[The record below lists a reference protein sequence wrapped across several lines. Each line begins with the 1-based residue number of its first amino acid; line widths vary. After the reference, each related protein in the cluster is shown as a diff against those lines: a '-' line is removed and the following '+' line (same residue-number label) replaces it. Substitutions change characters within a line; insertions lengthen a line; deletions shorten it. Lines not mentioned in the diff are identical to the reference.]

1 MFKMAGKPAARVTDP
16 TSCPLPGHG
25 VNPIAAGSSDVFFD
39 GLAAARQD
47 DKSACGSP
55 IVGEVASTV
64 LINGKPAATVG
75 SVGAHGNNVVSG
87 SGTVVIGNSHTPTD
101 FTPPLPMPLWLQPFN
116 EQFRILGNDGQPL
129 AHVPYH
135 IKDEAGQVY
144 TGFSDESGHTLRIT
158 TKKQETLE
166 ITTGVAA
173 LEKWGEA

>member
-1 MFKMAGKPAARVTDP
+1 
-16 TSCPLPGHG
+16 
-25 VNPIAAGSSDVFFD
+25 
-39 GLAAARQD
+39 
-47 DKSACGSP
+47 
-55 IVGEVASTV
+55 
-64 LINGKPAATVG
+64 
-75 SVGAHGNNVVSG
+75 
-87 SGTVVIGNSHTPTD
+87 
-101 FTPPLPMPLWLQPFN
+101 MPLWLQPFN